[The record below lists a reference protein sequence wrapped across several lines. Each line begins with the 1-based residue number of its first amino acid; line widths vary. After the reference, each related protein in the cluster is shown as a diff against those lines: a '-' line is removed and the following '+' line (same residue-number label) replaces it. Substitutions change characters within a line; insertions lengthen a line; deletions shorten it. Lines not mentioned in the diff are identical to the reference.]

1 MAAGG
6 VCSLHPGA
14 TETLAALGLAGRLT
28 GISNRCDWPESVAA
42 LPQLTRTIGA
52 EQRLDMDALAA
63 LAPAGVVVPAEL
75 LPQIDR
81 GRLGDAD
88 VIVVDP
94 QRIVEIEAMVAH
106 LADRMGV
113 AGRAAEVVDTIQ
125 KPIESV
131 LAAVIGVERP
141 PVLVLESVRPPV
153 AAGGWVPEM
162 VGIAG
167 GRAVIGEGGA
177 PARPTSA
184 EEITGAGPALVVVA
198 LRWEDA
204 AAAAREASRLTG
216 LDRPLVAV
224 DAHAY
229 YSRPG
234 PRITY
239 GIVQL
244 AHLMHPDRVADPGV
258 PAIAVGGAGG
268 AGR

>member
-28 GISNRCDWPESVAA
+28 GISDRCDWPESVAA
-42 LPQLTRTIGA
+42 LPRLTRTIGA

-81 GRLGDAD
+81 GRLDDAE

-177 PARPTSA
+177 PARPT
-184 EEITGAGPALVVVA
+184 
-198 LRWEDA
+198 
-204 AAAAREASRLTG
+204 
-216 LDRPLVAV
+216 
-224 DAHAY
+224 
-229 YSRPG
+229 
-234 PRITY
+234 
-239 GIVQL
+239 
-244 AHLMHPDRVADPGV
+244 
-258 PAIAVGGAGG
+258 
-268 AGR
+268 

>member
-1 MAAGG
+1 VAAGG

-28 GISNRCDWPESVAA
+28 GISDRCDWPEAVRA
-42 LPQLTRTIGA
+42 LPRLTRAVEGL
-52 EQRLDMDALAA
+52 EQVDMPALAA
-63 LAPAGVVVPAEL
+63 LEPAAVVVPAL
-75 LPQIDR
+75 LEPQIDR
-81 GRLGDAD
+81 DRLGEAD
-88 VIVVDP
+88 VIVIDP

-113 AGRAAEVVDTIQ
+113 PGRAAEVVDTIQ

-141 PVLVLESVRPPV
+141 AVLVLESVTPPV

-177 PARPTSA
+177 PARPTVA
-184 EEITGAGPALVVVA
+184 EEIAAAAPALVVVA
-198 LRWEDA
+198 LRDEGAAEA
-204 AAAAREASRLTG
+204 AAAAAG
-216 LDRPLVAV
+216 LGRAAVAV

-258 PAIAVGGAGG
+258 PAIAVGAVGG
-268 AGR
+268 

>member
-1 MAAGG
+1 VSAGG
-6 VCSLHPGA
+6 VCSLDPGA

-28 GISNRCDWPESVAA
+28 GVSDRCDWPESIAG
-42 LPQLTRTIGA
+42 LPRLTRTTGG
-52 EQRLDMDALAA
+52 EQLLDMDALAA
-63 LAPAGVVVPAEL
+63 LAPAGVVVPGEL

-81 GRLGDAD
+81 RRLGEAD
-88 VIVVDP
+88 LIVLDP
-94 QRIVEIEAMVAH
+94 QRIVEIEAMVAE

-113 AGRAAEVVDTIQ
+113 SGRAAEVVDTIQ

-131 LAAVIGVERP
+131 LAAVIGVERRP
-141 PVLVLESVRPPV
+141 LLVLESVQPPI

-177 PARPTSA
+177 PARPTSSD
-184 EEITGAGPALVVVA
+184 EIAAAAPALVVVA
-198 LRWEDA
+198 LRWADA
-204 AAAAREASRLTG
+204 AAAARAASG
-216 LDRPLVAV
+216 LPGPGCPVVAV

-258 PAIAVGGAGG
+258 PAIAVAGAG
-268 AGR
+268 ADDA

>member
-1 MAAGG
+1 VSAGG

-28 GISNRCDWPESVAA
+28 GISDRCDWPQSIVG
-42 LPQLTRTIGA
+42 LPRLTRTIGG
-52 EQRLDMDALAA
+52 EQRVDMDALAA
-63 LAPAGVVVPAEL
+63 LAPAGVVVSAEL

-81 GRLGDAD
+81 RRLGEAD
-88 VIVVDP
+88 LIVLDP
-94 QRIVEIEAMVAH
+94 RRIVEVEAMVVQ

-113 AGRAAEVVDTIQ
+113 SGRAAEVVDMIQ

-141 PVLVLESVRPPV
+141 PLLVLEAVRPPV
-153 AAGGWVPEM
+153 AAGGWMPEM

-167 GRAVIGEGGA
+167 GRALIGEGGA
-177 PARPTSA
+177 PARPTSG
-184 EEITGAGPALVVVA
+184 EEIAAAAPALVVVA
-198 LRWEDA
+198 LRDADA
-204 AAAAREASRLTG
+204 AEAARAATG
-216 LDRPLVAV
+216 LAAPDCPVVAV

-258 PAIAVGGAGG
+258 PAIAVAGAG
-268 AGR
+268 ADDA

>member
-1 MAAGG
+1 VAAGG

-28 GISNRCDWPESVAA
+28 GISDRCDWPASVRG
-42 LPQLTRTIGA
+42 LPRLTRTVDGR
-52 EQRLDMDALAA
+52 QRVDMEALAA
-63 LAPAGVVVPAEL
+63 LEPNAVVVPVEL
-75 LPQIDR
+75 LAQIEPA
-81 GRLGDAD
+81 RLGDAD

-167 GRAVIGEGGA
+167 GRAVIGEGGGR
-177 PARPTSA
+177 ARLTSA
-184 EEITGAGPALVVVA
+184 GEISAARPALVVIA
-198 LRWEDA
+198 LRDEDA
-204 AAAAREASRLTG
+204 AGAAREAAA
-216 LDRPLVAV
+216 LDRPSVAV

-229 YSRPG
+229 YSRAG

-244 AHLMHPDRVADPGV
+244 AHLIHPDRVADPGV
-258 PAIAVGGAGG
+258 PAILVGEAGG
-268 AGR
+268 

>member
-1 MAAGG
+1 VSAGG

-14 TETLAALGLAGRLT
+14 TETLVALGLAERLT
-28 GISNRCDWPESVAA
+28 GISDRCDWPESIGGLPRLTHTAAGGQQVDMDAVAA
-42 LPQLTRTIGA
+42 L
-52 EQRLDMDALAA
+52 E
-63 LAPAGVVVPAEL
+63 PAVVVVPAAL
-75 LPQIDR
+75 LDQIDR
-81 GRLGDAD
+81 GRLGRAE
-88 VIVVDP
+88 VIVIDP

-141 PVLVLESVRPPV
+141 PVLVLESVQPPV
-153 AAGGWVPEM
+153 AAGGWIPEM

-167 GRAVIGEGGA
+167 GRAVIGEGGEA
-177 PARPTSA
+177 ARPTSA
-184 EEITGAGPALVVVA
+184 EQISAAEPVLVVVA
-198 LRWEDA
+198 LRGEGA
-204 AAAAREASRLTG
+204 PAAARAAAG
-216 LDRPLVAV
+216 LDRPAVAV

-258 PAIAVGGAGG
+258 PAIVVGAAGG
-268 AGR
+268 